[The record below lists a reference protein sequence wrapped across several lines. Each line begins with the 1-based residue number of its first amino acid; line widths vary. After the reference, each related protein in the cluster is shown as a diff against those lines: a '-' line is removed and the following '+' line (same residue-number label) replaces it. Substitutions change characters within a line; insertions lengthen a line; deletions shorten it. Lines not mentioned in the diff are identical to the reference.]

1 MECFRDVKTIVAAMK
16 AILVLL
22 ALHLGCGDAGE
33 ADRAFSFT
41 NFKIKLKSDHGV
53 IDRRKPQKLETT
65 EVEIENT
72 IPDLPD
78 TILVPK
84 RSVGPSGFGSPRQS
98 KAPMVF
104 ILNERFENPKFVSRH
119 PRRKKIKSTLLPVT
133 NGLDLPREKR
143 PVKQQQ
149 PLKQKL
155 KNFKSSGNH
164 ANILNTNFRFAYLK
178 RIKQKLANANIEQS
192 RNVSANGING
202 VRRSRKV
209 KRVRKKLVQ

>member
-1 MECFRDVKTIVAAMK
+1 MK

-22 ALHLGCGDAGE
+22 ALHLGCGEAGE
-33 ADRAFSFT
+33 ADRAFRFT

-53 IDRRKPQKLETT
+53 IDRRKPQRLGTEQ
-65 EVEIENT
+65 EVEMENT
-72 IPDLPD
+72 IADTPDP
-78 TILVPK
+78 ILVPK
-84 RSVGPSGFGSPRQS
+84 RSVGPSGSGSPRQS

-133 NGLDLPREKR
+133 NGLDSLDLPREKR